1 MILATNNKNK
11 IKEIKNI
18 LSNYELKSLAEVN
31 VNIDVEENQ
40 NTFYGNAAKKAKEI
54 YEVTKQSVIADD
66 SGICIDYFEG
76 WPGVMTHRF
85 LGDNATDKDRNL
97 AILDKMKDLKGEERK
112 ASVVCSLVLY
122 DGHAYIE
129 GKGVLHGYIP
139 TSPRGDNGFGFD
151 EIFEIYDDK
160 VEKNFNGKTLAELT
174 SEEKNILSARY
185 LAAVDLKVQMDNK
198 LRKDE
203 E

>member
-11 IKEIKNI
+11 INEIKNI

-40 NTFYGNAAKKAKEI
+40 DTFYGNAAKKAKEI
-54 YEVTKQSVIADD
+54 YEITKQPVIADD

-85 LGDNATDKDRNL
+85 MGDDATDKDRNL
-97 AILDKMKDLKGEERK
+97 AILDKMKELKDNARK

-122 DGHAYIE
+122 DGHTYIE

-139 TSPRGDNGFGFD
+139 ANPRGDNGFGFD
-151 EIFEIYDDK
+151 EIFEICDDK
-160 VEKNFNGKTLAELT
+160 VAKAFNGKTLAELT
-174 SEEKNILSARY
+174 SEEKNIVSARY
-185 LAAVDLKVQMDNK
+185 LAAVDLKAQMHKNTK
-198 LRKDE
+198 G
-203 E
+203 